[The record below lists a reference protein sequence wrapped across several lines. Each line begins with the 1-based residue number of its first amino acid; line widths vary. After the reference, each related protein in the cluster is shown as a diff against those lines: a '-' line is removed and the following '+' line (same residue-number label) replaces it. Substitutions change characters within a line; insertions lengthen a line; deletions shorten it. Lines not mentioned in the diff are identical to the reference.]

1 LENPFVESVADLQ
14 ALKNLG
20 NLEVTN
26 QLGDPDDDGEF
37 EELYTF
43 GARSFSVWQ
52 VADDGL
58 DLVFRQRQR
67 LRADLRRTVPGRT
80 PELDRERPQT
90 ESVELGRV
98 GDRTFAF
105 VGIERCSGVFVY
117 DVTTPTAP
125 EYIQTVVNR
134 DFSVEFD
141 DMAADAEADPE
152 DDDPGRAGDWAPEG
166 IEFVAAA
173 DSPTGTPLLAV
184 GYEVSGTVAVFE
196 VTALPEPE
204 S

>member
-1 LENPFVESVADLQ
+1 M
-14 ALKNLG
+14 
-20 NLEVTN
+20 
-26 QLGDPDDDGEF
+26 
-37 EELYTF
+37 
-43 GARSFSVWQ
+43 
-52 VADDGL
+52 
-58 DLVFRQRQR
+58 
-67 LRADLRRTVPGRT
+67 
-80 PELDRERPQT
+80 
-90 ESVELGRV
+90 
-98 GDRTFAF
+98 
-105 VGIERCSGVFVY
+105 
-117 DVTTPTAP
+117 TTPTAP

-141 DMAADAEADPE
+141 DMSADAEADPE
-152 DDDPGRAGDWAPEG
+152 DDDPGRAGDWASEG